1 MVDILIYVFLCILA
15 IGGIILTLLSFPG
28 VWLIYIAIVILAFLG
43 DFLIITPVILIIL
56 FFLSLLST
64 FIDNIHLLPLY
75 SFFKICDVHVTERS
89 STIIEAA
96 NFGIKSIVTSK
107 YSLEIFEEYF
117 DSGMVVYGS
126 SWKEVIK
133 YIKRFK
139 KEDNIKKRKEV
150 DILELIKMIEEI

>member
-64 FIDNIHLLPLY
+64 FIDNITVALGA
-75 SFFKICDVHVTERS
+75 KTM
-89 STIIEAA
+89 
-96 NFGIKSIVTSK
+96 GGSK
-107 YSLEIFEEYF
+107 YGMAGAVIGLMLGSVMGGIAGMLIGSFLGASL
-117 DSGMVVYGS
+117 G
-126 SWKEVIK
+126 
-133 YIKRFK
+133 
-139 KEDNIKKRKEV
+139 
-150 DILELIKMIEEI
+150 

>member
-64 FIDNIHLLPLY
+64 FIDNITVALGAKSLGGSKYGAIGAVIGLMLGSIMGGIAGMLIG
-75 SFFKICDVHVTERS
+75 SFLGASLGEYLFSKKDAHNS
-89 STIIEAA
+89 LKAG
-96 NFGIKSIVTSK
+96 FGSFIGIVTSIVLK
-107 YSLEIFEEYF
+107 IGVCI
-117 DSGMVVYGS
+117 GM
-126 SWKEVIK
+126 II
-133 YIKRFK
+133 YI
-139 KEDNIKKRKEV
+139 
-150 DILELIKMIEEI
+150 LTLII